1 MCWPSDKKSR
11 GNTRDDVAFRRQ
23 RGEKLR
29 KLLELID
36 KSFLKS
42 KHLGNHFEHCDERL
56 DLWTPTSPNCVLI
69 SRHISMPRDAF
80 YIPFEIGSNDTM
92 GFFDINS
99 VSVLVVCG
107 PA

>member
-1 MCWPSDKKSR
+1 M
-11 GNTRDDVAFRRQ
+11 AFRRQ